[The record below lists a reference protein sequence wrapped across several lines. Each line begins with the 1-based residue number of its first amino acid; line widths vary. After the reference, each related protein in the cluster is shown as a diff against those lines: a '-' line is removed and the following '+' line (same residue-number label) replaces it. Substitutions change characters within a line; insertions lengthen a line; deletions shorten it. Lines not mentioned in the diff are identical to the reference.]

1 MFSYDSVV
9 PWGRSYDEYLR
20 MFDLEPPER
29 GGLRGRILGCGD
41 GPASFNRELT
51 RKGGSVVSLDPLYA
65 LSRDEIEARIGETFE
80 EVIQQTRRERHRFV
94 WDSIAS
100 VDELGR
106 VRMSAMRGF
115 LDDYDAGRA
124 EGRYRQGGLPELP
137 FEDGE
142 FGLALC
148 SHLLFFYAEQLPR
161 EFHVDGVAELCRV
174 AGQVRVF
181 PLVDL
186 NAAPSP
192 HLAPALERLR
202 ALGLEP
208 HVERVPYEFQRG
220 GNEMLVV
227 DRG

>member
-1 MFSYDSVV
+1 MFSYPSVV
-9 PWGRSYDEYLR
+9 PWGRSYSEYLG
-20 MFDLEPPER
+20 MFDLEPHER

-80 EVIQQTRRERHRFV
+80 DVIGQTRRERHRFV
-94 WDSIAS
+94 WDVIPS
-100 VDELGR
+100 VEELGR
-106 VRMSAMRGF
+106 VRMSAMRAF
-115 LDDYDAGRA
+115 LDDYDEGRA
-124 EGRYRQGGLPELP
+124 EGRYREGGLPELP

-142 FGLALC
+142 FDLALC
-148 SHLLFFYAEQLPR
+148 SHLLFFYADQLPR

-192 HLAPALERLR
+192 QVAPALERLR
-202 ALGLEP
+202 ALGFEP
-208 HVERVPYEFQRG
+208 RVERVPYEFQRG

-227 DRG
+227 GRG